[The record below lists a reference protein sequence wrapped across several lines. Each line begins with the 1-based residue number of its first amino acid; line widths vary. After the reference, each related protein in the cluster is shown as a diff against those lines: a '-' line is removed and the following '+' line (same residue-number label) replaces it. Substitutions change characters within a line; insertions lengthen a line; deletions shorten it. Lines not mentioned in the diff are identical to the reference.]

1 MVLTDT
7 LLKQQKFAFQKIT
20 SITEAKKAKYKS
32 FIENFGLMVYNN
44 GLINALTVAKAKKGE
59 HPVYEHIKEWL
70 DLDQQNFEWGFNYG
84 NDDLLTKLLSD
95 EVNSQR
101 LLLLTQEV
109 LSLSDTLKAFAKAE
123 L

>member
-1 MVLTDT
+1 MALSNS
-7 LLKQQKFAFQKIT
+7 LLKQQKFAFGKIKEMT
-20 SITEAKKAKYKS
+20 KSETKAKYKS

-59 HPVYEHIKEWL
+59 QPVYIHMMEWL
-70 DLDQQNFEWGFNYG
+70 KKENFQMGFEYG
-84 NDDLLTKLLSD
+84 TDDLLTKLLSD
-95 EVNSQR
+95 EVNTQR
-101 LLLLTQEV
+101 LLVLTQEV

>member
-1 MVLTDT
+1 MALSSS
-7 LLKQQKFAFQKIT
+7 LLKQQKFAFKKIS
-20 SITEAKKAKYKS
+20 SISEAKKSKYKS
-32 FIENFGLMVYNN
+32 FIENFGLLVYNN
-44 GLINALTVAKAKKGE
+44 GLINALTVAKAKKEE

-70 DLDQQNFEWGFNYG
+70 ETGNYAMGFDYG
-84 NDDLLTKLLSD
+84 GDDLLKKLLSN

-101 LLLLTQEV
+101 LMLLTNEV

>member
-1 MVLTDT
+1 MGLIDT
-7 LLKQQKFAFQKIT
+7 LLIQQKFAFDKI
-20 SITEAKKAKYKS
+20 SSLEDNKKDKYKT

-44 GLINALTVAKAKKGE
+44 GLINALTVAKAKKGD

-70 DLDQQNFEWGFNYG
+70 GKDNYTMGFDYSTN
-84 NDDLLTKLLSD
+84 DLLKKLLSD

-101 LLLLTQEV
+101 LMLLTNEV
-109 LSLSDTLKAFAKAE
+109 LSLTDTLKSFAKAE